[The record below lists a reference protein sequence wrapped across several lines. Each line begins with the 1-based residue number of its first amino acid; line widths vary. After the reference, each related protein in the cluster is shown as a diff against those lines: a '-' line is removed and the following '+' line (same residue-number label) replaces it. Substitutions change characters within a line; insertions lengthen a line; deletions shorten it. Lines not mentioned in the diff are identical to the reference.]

1 MNNVNLMGRLCGEI
15 ELKRTQNGNV
25 CTNFSLAVDRYANG
39 NKTTDFIRCVAWGK
53 TAENISKFFHKGD
66 MLAIQGNIRTGSFTD
81 RNGSKHYTT
90 AVYVT
95 NFYFTGNR
103 SNPQKNNTQNNG
115 YQNGNSANY
124 NRNPYPQ
131 NSRPNGRSSYQN
143 GYYQNPFDGYETL

>member
-1 MNNVNLMGRLCGEI
+1 MNHVTLMGRLCGDI

-39 NKTTDFIRCVAWGK
+39 NKTADFIRCVAWGK
-53 TAENISKFFHKGD
+53 TAENIGK
-66 MLAIQGNIRTGSFTD
+66 
-81 RNGSKHYTT
+81 
-90 AVYVT
+90 
-95 NFYFTGNR
+95 FYFTG
-103 SNPQKNNTQNNG
+103 SKTNPQKSN

-131 NSRPNGRSSYQN
+131 NSRSSYQN

>member
-39 NKTTDFIRCVAWGK
+39 SKTADFIRCVAWGK
-53 TAENISKFFHKGD
+53 TAENIGKFFHKGD
-66 MLAIQGNIRTGSFTD
+66 VLAVHGSIKTGNFTD
-81 RNGSKHYTT
+81 RNGNKHYTT
-90 AVYVT
+90 DVYVT
-95 NFYFTGNR
+95 NFYFTG
-103 SNPQKNNTQNNG
+103 SKTNPQKSN

-124 NRNPYPQ
+124 NRSPYPQ
-131 NSRPNGRSSYQN
+131 NSRSSYQN